1 MAMIYEKREITLNF
15 KEGKPKA
22 YKLAPVKQ
30 QKVSFDKLLDEVS
43 NSCGVNRSQSK
54 AVIEALIDRMSM
66 FMDFG
71 MPVQL
76 GEFGSF
82 KPTMQSKA
90 KENESDLTT
99 ADVKRLKILFYPGK
113 RFKTMLANVSVMTFD
128 GSDDEEEPTDDTAAG
143 GTDNEEDGT
152 DFT

>member
-1 MAMIYEKREITLNF
+1 MIYEKRAITLNF

-30 QKVSFDKLLDEVS
+30 QKVTYEKLLDEVS
-43 NSCGVNRSQSK
+43 ASCGVNRAQSK
-54 AVIEALIDRMSM
+54 AVVEALIDRMSM

-76 GEFGSF
+76 GDFGSF

-90 KENESDLTT
+90 KETEEELST
-99 ADVKRLKILFYPGK
+99 ADVKRLKILYYPGK
-113 RFKTMLANVSVMTFD
+113 RFKNMLANISIATF
-128 GSDDEEEPTDDTAAG
+128 GSDEDEEETTDDETTG
-143 GTDNEEDGT
+143 GTDNEEGST

>member
-1 MAMIYEKREITLNF
+1 MIYEKRAITLNF

-30 QKVSFDKLLDEVS
+30 QTVTYEKLLDEVS
-43 NSCGVNRSQSK
+43 ASCGVNRAQSK
-54 AVIEALIDRMSM
+54 AVVEALIDRMSM

-76 GEFGSF
+76 GDFGSF

-90 KENESDLTT
+90 KETEEELST
-99 ADVKRLKILFYPGK
+99 ADVKRLKILYYPGK
-113 RFKTMLANVSVMTFD
+113 RFKNMLANISIATF
-128 GSDDEEEPTDDTAAG
+128 GSDEYDEEVTDDETAG
-143 GTDNEEDGT
+143 GTDNEEGGT

>member
-1 MAMIYEKREITLNF
+1 MIYEKKEITLNF

-30 QKVSFDKLLDEVS
+30 QQVTFDKLLDEVS
-43 NSCGVNRSQSK
+43 GSCGVNRSQSK
-54 AVIEALIDRMSM
+54 AVIEALIDRMCM

-71 MPVQL
+71 MPVKL

-82 KPTMQSKA
+82 KPTLQSKA
-90 KENESDLTT
+90 KETESDLST

-113 RFKTMLANVSVMTFD
+113 RFKNMLANVSVMTFD
-128 GSDDEEEPTDDTAAG
+128 SSDDDEELTDDTTG
-143 GTDNEEDGT
+143 GTDNEEGGT